1 MGTRNLIAVV
11 MNGEYRV
18 AQYGQWDGYPDGQ
31 GKDLLDFLVGE
42 GNIEKLKAAL
52 PRCRFWDAE
61 GRDKE
66 FLAEYDKNCPEWSSD
81 PDNRTPEQIRWHR
94 TYISRDLAA
103 KVLTNIADSAD
114 PEILLRNNID
124 FAGDSLSCEWA
135 YVVDL
140 DKGTFEV
147 YEGFN
152 KEPLADDERF
162 AVSPI
167 NERAQFDDYRYYPV
181 KHRATFQLS
190 ALPSTEDFLATFKEE
205 DEREDV

>member
-1 MGTRNLIAVV
+1 MGTRNLIAV
-11 MNGEYRV
+11 MMDGEYKV

-31 GKDLLDFLVGE
+31 GRDILEFLTGE

-52 PRCRFWDAE
+52 PRCRFWGAE

-66 FLAEYDKNCPEWSSD
+66 FLAEYNKNCPEWSRD

-103 KVLTNIADSAD
+103 KVLKNIAESED
-114 PEILLRNNID
+114 PEILLRNSID

-140 DKGTFEV
+140 DKGTLEV
-147 YEGFN
+147 YQGFN
-152 KEPLADDERF
+152 KAPVPAGERF
-162 AVSPI
+162 AEFPL
-167 NERAQFDDYRYYPV
+167 NERAQFDDCRYYAV
-181 KHRATFQLS
+181 KHRETFQLS
-190 ALPSTEDFLATFKEE
+190 ALPSVDDFLAAL
-205 DEREDV
+205 